1 MIHDEAPNPLRVLVA
16 ASTGFLRDEIASA
29 FDEDF
34 EVLRA
39 ADAPAAE
46 EAARE
51 GVHVLVL
58 VADDIHNCS
67 AADLVQRVRV
77 ASRDGYRVPVMWL
90 SAHSD
95 ENLLLSACQGSADD
109 LAYWPV
115 EDDMFRARVRSLS
128 RVSTLEATL
137 GEAAERSATGA
148 SDLRH
153 ALSVATHLINNSVAG
168 ISGRAQ
174 LAALMGSG
182 DESGLVSVCLTE
194 GRKVSLIL
202 NALHRLSEAVSH
214 RREEEQ
220 EPALATTATD

>member
-1 MIHDEAPNPLRVLVA
+1 MIHDDTPFPLRVLIA

-34 EVLRA
+34 VVLRV
-39 ADAPAAE
+39 ADARAAE

-51 GVHVLVL
+51 GVHVLVI
-58 VADDIHNCS
+58 VADDTCNS
-67 AADLVQRVRV
+67 TAGELVQRVRV

-90 SAHSD
+90 AAHSD
-95 ENLLLSACQGSADD
+95 ESLLVDACQGGADD
-109 LAYWPV
+109 LARWPV
-115 EDDMFRARVRSLS
+115 EDDMFRARVRSLA
-128 RVSTLEATL
+128 RVAVLESTM
-137 GEAAERSATGA
+137 GQAAESPETG
-148 SDLRH
+148 SQDLRH

-174 LAALMGSG
+174 LAALMGTS

-202 NALHRLSEAVSH
+202 NALHRLSESVAH
-214 RREEEQ
+214 REEEA
-220 EPALATTATD
+220 EPALVVGAPD